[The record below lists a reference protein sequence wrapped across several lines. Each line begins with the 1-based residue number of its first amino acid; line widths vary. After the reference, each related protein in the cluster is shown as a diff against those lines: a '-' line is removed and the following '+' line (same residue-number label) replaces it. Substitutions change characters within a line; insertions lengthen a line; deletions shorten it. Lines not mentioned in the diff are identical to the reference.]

1 MATKEIEMNHKIHTA
16 VAVISGLAALVS
28 ISLPSVTAAA
38 KPATEKGLASIS
50 LPSVTSAAK
59 QPAAEKGP
67 VAQTTVGGSFAR
79 SGAWTFEGK
88 ADLHDSGALELKVR
102 TTAGV
107 PRAFESVRRLL
118 VGRDVLL
125 VDTRVPVVDLNG
137 RGVSRSWLD
146 DAILRVKGTL
156 LPPAQ
161 WRYDLDGEATP
172 TVRASRIIVLGLD

>member
-1 MATKEIEMNHKIHTA
+1 MNRKILTA
-16 VAVISGLAALVS
+16 AEVIAGLAVLSS
-28 ISLPSVTAAA
+28 I
-38 KPATEKGLASIS
+38 G

-59 QPAAEKGP
+59 QPATEKGQASISVP
-67 VAQTTVGGSFAR
+67 SVTAAAQQPAAKEAPAAPMAKDAGFAR
-79 SGAWTFEGK
+79 SAAWTFEGK

-125 VDTRVPVVDLNG
+125 ENTRVPIVDLNG
-137 RGVSRSWLD
+137 RGVSRSLLE

-156 LPPAQ
+156 LPPGH